1 MSLVII
7 HSKSNSSQ
15 MSIYFKTDL
24 AGLSNSTTDPT
35 GKDTSKL
42 SVNGL
47 PRGPITDSAIDG
59 TAPLYEWLMPNKHTR
74 PYFDVDYQCA
84 EEAEFIQLTTDN
96 VLLNQAVKLICDTF
110 DDVAQDD
117 MRISSYNGVEK
128 SHDRGKQ
135 VKKYGQHLVSYH
147 IVIKNRRTTITANKE
162 MAKVL
167 HAKDPHFDIAPYG
180 CNQLFRVAGH
190 HKHKKRDAHCRVP
203 KLMFY
208 DHDGVWCNVKSAQ
221 KTVNGTPTMDFKYD
235 HLINITH
242 PDDAFME
249 HDPDTVIYS
258 DDEDDDTEVV
268 DHADLPAIELPIVAH
283 DDALKEMLSYVPDT
297 DRDDRNKWWYIAKC
311 IKSFNDTPEAYATF
325 DDWSRGSPN
334 YDAVDNRK
342 IWDSINKLFDNGKQ
356 RLRKK
361 ADLIERVHQAFASA
375 DDEDMCNL
383 FIHLYSKYFKVVSY
397 PKMLYMFDKEDT
409 LWKQINKDFLNTFLT
424 EHFAPLRDTYLKLL
438 NKNPDMF
445 LGALTLP
452 DEADARKSMEKDRE
466 KEIKQI
472 VGAIKASKC
481 TKRKCDYQKEFFTRA
496 QLQDVNFLSTLNSNP
511 DIVSFNNGV
520 LEFPQMKFRERRY
533 DDYLSKALL
542 LDYDPTV
549 SADQSNEDFVQFI
562 HDIFD
567 AEELDAD
574 QIVPYIQS
582 FLGYGI
588 TGKNTEQKCLILFG
602 AGSNGKSL
610 LNDLLFS
617 TLKCKAGKFIDTFNS
632 NLFDDVSSKKESANQ
647 ASPERAKLVDC
658 NIGLVN
664 ESSEDLMF
672 GESFKKF
679 VDNPQS
685 LSYREMYCTSQA
697 LKLITK
703 FLMSTNNYPNFPV
716 EDCFKRRI
724 DTIPM
729 LKRFTDNP
737 TQPNDQL
744 KDTQLFDKMTN
755 STKKLQAIMNWL
767 LDGAKAYY
775 DNGCHILSLPKCCD
789 KYRQQHFDNNDWT
802 LLFNKTESV
811 KDVMP
816 FDEIYEQINSSMT
829 RKDLTKA
836 VVSRKLVEL
845 GYTKKRKVVNGR
857 KIQVFTNIVP
867 ANIDDEQ
874 EEQQTFNFNA

>member
-1 MSLVII
+1 
-7 HSKSNSSQ
+7 

-47 PRGPITDSAIDG
+47 PRGPITDTAING
-59 TAPLYEWLMPNKHTR
+59 TEPLYEWLMPNKHTR
-74 PYFDVDYQCA
+74 PYFDVDYQCTD
-84 EEAEFIQLTTDN
+84 EAEYTQLTTDN
-96 VLLNQAVKLICDTF
+96 ALLNQAVKLIGDTF
-110 DDVAQDD
+110 DVAQDD

-128 SHDRGKQ
+128 SHDRGKH

-167 HAKDPHFDIAPYG
+167 HAKDSHFDIAPYG

-203 KLMFY
+203 KLMYY
-208 DHDGVWCNVKSAQ
+208 DHNGVWCNVKPAQ
-221 KTVNGTPTMDFKYD
+221 KTVNGTPTLDFKYE
-235 HLINITH
+235 HVINITH

-249 HDPDTVIYS
+249 DDPEVIYS
-258 DDEDDDTEVV
+258 DDEDTEIVA
-268 DHADLPAIELPIVAH
+268 HADLPAIELPIVAH
-283 DDALKEMLSYVPDT
+283 DDALTELLSYVPDT

-325 DDWSRGSPN
+325 DDWSKGSPK

-342 IWDSINKLFDNGKQ
+342 IWDSITKLFDNGQQ

-361 ADLIERVHQAFASA
+361 ADLIQRVHKAYASA
-375 DDEDMCNL
+375 DDEEMCNL
-383 FIHLYSKYFKVVSY
+383 FIHLYSKYFKVVNY
-397 PKMLYMFDKEDT
+397 PKMLYMFDKQDT

-438 NKNPDMF
+438 NKKPDMF
-445 LGALTLP
+445 LGTLTLP
-452 DEADARKSMEKDRE
+452 DDADERKAMEKERDTQ
-466 KEIKQI
+466 IKQI
-472 VGAIKASKC
+472 VSAIKTSKC

-496 QLQDVNFLSTLNSNP
+496 SLQDVNFLSTLNSNP
-511 DIVSFNNGV
+511 DILSCNNGV
-520 LEFPQMKFRERRY
+520 LEFPQMTFRERRY
-533 DDYLSKALL
+533 DDYLSKSLE
-542 LDYDPTV
+542 LDYEPTIN
-549 SADQSNEDFVQFI
+549 ADEHNEDFIQFI

-567 AEELDAD
+567 AEELDAEA
-574 QIVPYIQS
+574 IMRYIQC

-610 LNDLLFS
+610 LNDLLYVV
-617 TLKCKAGKFIDTFNS
+617 LKCTAGKMVDTFNS

-664 ESSEDLMF
+664 ESSEGLMF
-672 GESFKKF
+672 GEMFKKF
-679 VDNPQS
+679 IDNPQS

-697 LKLITK
+697 LRLITK
-703 FLMSTNNYPNFPV
+703 FLMSTNNFPNFPV
-716 EDCFKRRI
+716 EECFTRRI

-729 LKRFTDNP
+729 LKRFTDTP
-737 TQPNDQL
+737 TLPNDAK

-755 STKKLQAIMNWL
+755 SMKKQQAILNWL
-767 LDGAKAYY
+767 IAGAKMYY
-775 DNGCHILSLPKCCD
+775 DNKCHIYPLPKCCI
-789 KYRQQHFDNNDWT
+789 KFKQHHVDNNDWT
-802 LLFNKTESV
+802 LLFNKTESA

-816 FDEIYEQINSSMT
+816 FDEIYETINSQMT

-836 VVSRKLVEL
+836 VVGRKLEEL
-845 GYTKKRKVVNGR
+845 GYTKKRKTVQGR

-867 ANIDDEQ
+867 ANIDDEEE
-874 EEQQTFNFNA
+874 EEQTYAFNS